1 MHNRSKENTTE
12 GYLVETERGE
22 LVAIIFVAVAIFVAI
37 MVDLYLTGRVCTKR
51 INKSQA
57 KSQAIAQT
65 MKHWNVA
72 CEVNYNEGRCANK
85 MWFWVRKDDLSK
97 YRNGESVVFTL
108 RSIEG
113 DDITVITSDKIN
125 SIKMGNETAK

>member
-22 LVAIIFVAVAIFVAI
+22 LVAIIFVTVAIFVAI
-37 MVDLYLTGRVCTKR
+37 MVGLYLGGRVCTR
-51 INKSQA
+51 MINKSQA
-57 KSQAIAQT
+57 KSQA
-65 MKHWNVA
+65 MKNMGNVA
-72 CEVNYNEGRCANK
+72 CKVNYNEGRCANK

-125 SIKMGNETAK
+125 SIKIENETAK

>member
-57 KSQAIAQT
+57 IAQA

-72 CEVNYNEGRCANK
+72 CEVNYKEGKCANK

>member
-22 LVAIIFVAVAIFVAI
+22 LVAIIFVAVAIFVVI
-37 MVDLYLTGRVCTKR
+37 MVDLYLTGRVCAKMT
-51 INKSQA
+51 N

-108 RSIEG
+108 HSIEG

-125 SIKMGNETAK
+125 SIKMENETAK

>member
-1 MHNRSKENTTE
+1 MHRSKENTTE

-37 MVDLYLTGRVCTKR
+37 MVSLYLAGRVYTKM

-57 KSQAIAQT
+57 KSQA

-85 MWFWVRKDDLSK
+85 RWFWVRKDDLSK

-125 SIKMGNETAK
+125 SIKMENETAK

>member
-37 MVDLYLTGRVCTKR
+37 MVGLSLTGRVCAKM

-57 KSQAIAQT
+57 KAQT

-125 SIKMGNETAK
+125 SIKMENETAK